1 MGRFAVSVSAALS
14 RLAALVLLASLWGTW
29 ATASAA
35 VYTFTLLPPLP
46 DSTESAGLGIND
58 QGQVVGWSGTGEGAP
73 LRATRWDGVTPV
85 ALASLYAGNSSTALD
100 ISNAGQVVGFSGS
113 RATLWNDEVP
123 TDLGTLGGSSST
135 AVAISRAGQVV
146 GYSTLTSN
154 NANDNHATLW
164 NGLTAIDLGT
174 LGGTFSSA
182 SDVNSAGQI
191 VGWSVLPG
199 NMGGVHAVLW
209 NGGIATD
216 LGLGYALSINDR
228 GQVVGQSFEDA
239 ASSSGRA
246 TLWSAGTR
254 IDLGTLGG
262 SASTATDIN
271 NAGQIVGHSLLA
283 GDVIGHAVI
292 WLGAV
297 ATDLNT
303 FLDAPTRD
311 AGWYLNDA
319 AAINARGWITG
330 TAFNTLTNERRAYL
344 IRPASHE
351 SSARH

>member
-1 MGRFAVSVSAALS
+1 M
-14 RLAALVLLASLWGTW
+14 
-29 ATASAA
+29 
-35 VYTFTLLPPLP
+35 
-46 DSTESAGLGIND
+46 
-58 QGQVVGWSGTGEGAP
+58 
-73 LRATRWDGVTPV
+73 
-85 ALASLYAGNSSTALD
+85 
-100 ISNAGQVVGFSGS
+100 
-113 RATLWNDEVP
+113 
-123 TDLGTLGGSSST
+123 
-135 AVAISRAGQVV
+135 AISRAGQVV

-191 VGWSVLPG
+191 VGWSVLAG